1 MQCQLLA
8 TLLVVLPQL
17 LLPGQAASIYNDDC
31 DQWLGDDLPDISSY
45 PWSDDYGANAAAASA
60 SASASAGDAGAAAA
74 AATSSATSS
83 DDYAA
88 FDDAANTAESSA
100 SASASATAGQQLLRA
115 PLGELVGNLRDSLS
129 AYGDAGAVAG
139 LVIDQVADQ
148 LLEKPTIS
156 RIGGFLR
163 DGANAFAGIQP
174 EIVQQVNQ
182 VANVLQSINAESS
195 VSDLLRISGQTD
207 QGNAELALGVVSN
220 VLSSLQ
226 QYSSLLGIGGTP
238 DGDCDGEPSGI
249 EEAQLLLDGE

>member
-45 PWSDDYGANAAAASA
+45 PWSDDYGASAAAASA

-74 AATSSATSS
+74 TATSSATSA

-88 FDDAANTAESSA
+88 FDDAASA
-100 SASASATAGQQLLRA
+100 SASATATAGQQLLRA

-156 RIGGFLR
+156 RIGGYLR
-163 DGANAFAGIQP
+163 DGAHAFAGIQP